1 MDYLKNYI
9 MLIVLT
15 VIGILAYCWYK
26 QQEDF
31 GVYRRRYGGRYGRR
45 IHPYYY
51 YSYNRPWYWYDYL
64 APWSWYYYWRR
75 PYDYSQVSPVLA

>member
-1 MDYLKNYI
+1 MDCLKNYV
-9 MLIVLT
+9 VLAVLL
-15 VIGILAYCWYK
+15 VIALLCYSYYR

-31 GVYRRRYGGRYGRR
+31 GVYRRRYRRPYRR

-51 YSYNRPWYWYDYL
+51 YNYNRPWYWYDYL
-64 APWSWYYYWRR
+64 APWSWYYYWRK

>member
-1 MDYLKNYI
+1 MDILKNYLVVAVI
-9 MLIVLT
+9 LT
-15 VIGILAYCWYK
+15 VSLLCYCYYR

-31 GVYRRRYGGRYGRR
+31 GVYRRRHRR
-45 IHPYYY
+45 VHPYYY
-51 YSYNRPWYWYDYL
+51 YNYNRPWYWYDYL